1 MKRILLLSQNP
12 QHWIRKRPLVRHEF
26 NTIYDNTGNLVW
38 QYAIAKILH
47 HPSNQISIERH
58 PYNNEEVWGAFT
70 NGSPEAVNNQFD
82 HVVFSGA
89 NMISRRQ
96 IWRLE
101 RIMPLLSG
109 LRVPFTVC
117 SIGAQAD
124 HNNYHLLQGI
134 EAVVKKFVALVLDR
148 SPSIGV
154 RGVFTAEY
162 LSGLGFGNYVK
173 VIGCPSFYMRGKNAA
188 FASPNHVLNE
198 NRALIGDTPRI
209 RAQLFRQAA
218 KIFKN
223 DFNVVSQS
231 YVEEDAELDVEELV
245 AIRMKKLYQFTT
257 FHRWQAFAQAHSVSL
272 SGRIHGTVVALHAG
286 IPAILIAVDKR
297 TEELG
302 QHLGVPSITVAK
314 LYSLSSRQQLLDVW
328 RQSKVQKLYTSGYSN
343 FIGYLNHH
351 RLTHWELQS
360 HMNLENYYDGL
371 LESEDAS
378 AGINGSLVT
387 YSANHLVYSPF
398 PGFLWSKAMRTVSGR
413 VWASMKRRLKECA
426 RRFAQISRG
435 VFLRLL

>member
-12 QHWIRKRPLVRHEF
+12 QHWIRKRPLTRHEF

-38 QYAIAKILH
+38 QYAIAKMLH
-47 HPSNQISIERH
+47 HPSNQITIERH
-58 PYNNEEVWGAFT
+58 PYNNEEVWGVSA
-70 NGSPEAVNNQFD
+70 NASSEAVNDQFD

-109 LRVPFTVC
+109 LRVPFTIC

-134 EAVVKKFVALVLDR
+134 EAIVKKFVALVLDR
-148 SPSIGV
+148 SPTIGV

-162 LSGLGFGNYVK
+162 LNDLGFGNYVK
-173 VIGCPSFYMRGKNAA
+173 VIGCPSFYMRGKQAA
-188 FASPNHVLNE
+188 FASPTHVLNE
-198 NRALIGDTPRI
+198 NNALIGDTPRI
-209 RAQLFRQAA
+209 RAQIFKQAV

-223 DFNVVSQS
+223 GFNVVSQS

-245 AIRMKKLYQFTT
+245 AIRKKKLHQFTT
-257 FHRWQAFAQAHSVSL
+257 FHSWKAFAQTHSVSL

-302 QHLGVPSITVAK
+302 QHLGVPTITVAEF
-314 LYSLSSRQQLLDVW
+314 YSLSSRKQLSDLW
-328 RQSKVQKLYTSGYSN
+328 RQSKVQKLYTRGYSN
-343 FIGYLNHH
+343 FIGYLSDHG
-351 RLTHWELQS
+351 LSHWETQS
-360 HMNLENYYDGL
+360 RLNLAHYYDGVL
-371 LESEDAS
+371 GIEDVNA
-378 AGINGSLVT
+378 AINYSLVT
-387 YSANHLVYSPF
+387 YSANHFVYSRVPF
-398 PGFLWSKAMRTVSGR
+398 LLWSKAIRTVSGR
-413 VWASMKRRLKECA
+413 VLTSMKLRLKEC
-426 RRFAQISRG
+426 
-435 VFLRLL
+435 LRYFK